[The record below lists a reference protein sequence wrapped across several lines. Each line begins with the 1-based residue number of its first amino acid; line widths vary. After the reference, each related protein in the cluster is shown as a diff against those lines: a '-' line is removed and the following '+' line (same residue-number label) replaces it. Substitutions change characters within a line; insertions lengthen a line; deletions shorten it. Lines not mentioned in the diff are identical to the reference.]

1 MFAQI
6 EGTARYPIDTSRSL
20 DTRGVATAK
29 PQLFRPYS
37 TTLCVV
43 LFPWAAFRWRG
54 RTDDV
59 RQPGPGAR
67 HFSYAGTLDKKE
79 RSEQELYPRQK
90 RHRQEPTVD
99 RLPSKNRGTVKPPHH
114 DKGNGRTPGPGSQVE
129 ISNPLSA
136 TLTTRT
142 KVRFRVTSLFL
153 KLSSHN
159 NSYQTPMSARNPLDN
174 PRRTDSAVAK
184 PLM

>member
-1 MFAQI
+1 MFTQI

-59 RQPGPGAR
+59 TQPGPGAR
-67 HFSYAGTLDKKE
+67 HFSYAGTLRKKE
-79 RSEQELYPRQK
+79 RSEQEQRPRQK
-90 RHRQEPTVD
+90 GRRQVPPVD
-99 RLPSKNRGTVKPPHH
+99 RYHPKNRDTLSQPHRNKAH
-114 DKGNGRTPGPGSQVE
+114 PRPRGHPSQVE
-129 ISNPLSA
+129 NFEAQSGPLIPCK
-136 TLTTRT
+136 
-142 KVRFRVTSLFL
+142 KVQKSVTSLFL

-159 NSYQTPMSARNPLDN
+159 TSYQPHIRARIPLTIHGKT
-174 PRRTDSAVAK
+174 RRKNTHRT
-184 PLM
+184 

>member
-59 RQPGPGAR
+59 TQPGPGAR
-67 HFSYAGTLDKKE
+67 HFSYAGTLRKKK
-79 RSEQELYPRQK
+79 RSEQERYPRQK
-90 RHRQEPTVD
+90 GQRQAPPVD
-99 RLPSKNRGTVKPPHH
+99 RLPSPNRDTLSQPHR
-114 DKGNGRTPGPGSQVE
+114 DKTHPRPGGHPSQVE
-129 ISNPLSA
+129 NFEAQSGPLIPWKKIQNS
-136 TLTTRT
+136 
-142 KVRFRVTSLFL
+142 VTSLIL
-153 KLSSHN
+153 KLGSHN
-159 NSYQTPMSARNPLDN
+159 TSYQPHIRAATPLVKDGKRRRKYAAR
-174 PRRTDSAVAK
+174 T
-184 PLM
+184 